1 MGTTEWIVV
10 VLVVGGRLFLPLL
23 IPYFPVP
30 ALLSCLILDSV
41 DQSIFQQ
48 FPAIPLDGYQS
59 YDKALDVYYLSVAY
73 LSTLRNWTNQ
83 TAFRMSQFLFY
94 YRMVGVLAF
103 ELTQVRTIL
112 FIFPNTFE
120 YFFLFV
126 ELVRLGWNTNRM
138 GKWTV
143 ILATAGIWIFIK
155 LPQEW
160 WIHIAQLDMT
170 DFIKETL
177 FGVARDRQLGG
188 GRSPTGR
195 GCSSS
200 AIAFFAAL
208 AAIVYWIIT
217 RKAPKFDHK
226 AHIAADPL
234 PPELRGAEPYR
245 KVRAETGIFG
255 WALREK
261 IALTAIICVIFGLML
276 TGGTASPLRI
286 VIGVA
291 IFTVI
296 NAAVSH
302 WMALRGRSWR
312 LLAGELVTMLVVNL
326 VIVLAL
332 EALDRWLGVRSARTP
347 FGMTLFFSYLLTLVI
362 VLYDRYRTVYKA
374 RRLYRGEE
382 KAAQAAR
389 RAGGPG
395 RGAGLIPAAVPA
407 WTSCSTT
414 SSTSTST

>member
-1 MGTTEWIVV
+1 MGPTEWAVV

-30 ALLSCLILDSV
+30 ALLACLILDSI

-83 TAFRMSQFLFY
+83 GAFRMAQFLYY
-94 YRMVGVLAF
+94 YRMIGVVAF
-103 ELTQVRTIL
+103 ELTQNRTIL

-126 ELVRLGWNTNRM
+126 ELVRWGWDTRRM
-138 GKWTV
+138 GRWTV
-143 ILATAGIWIFIK
+143 ILSAAAIWVFIK

-177 FGVARDRQLGG
+177 FGVQATDSWSTAVANRPWVLILAIVIIA
-188 GRSPTGR
+188 
-195 GCSSS
+195 
-200 AIAFFAAL
+200 AIALIA
-208 AAIVYWIIT
+208 YWII
-217 RKAPKFDHK
+217 RKKAPPFDHGPR
-226 AHIAADPL
+226 IAADPL
-234 PPELRGAEPYR
+234 PAGLRGAEPYR
-245 KVRAETGIFG
+245 KVRAETSIWG

-261 IALTAIICVIFGLML
+261 VALTAIVAVIFGLML
-276 TGGTASPLRI
+276 TGGEASAGRI
-286 VIGVA
+286 IIGVA

-302 WMALRGRSWR
+302 WLARRGRSWR

-326 VIVLAL
+326 VIVLML
-332 EALDRWLGVRSARTP
+332 EALDRFLGIREARVP
-347 FGMTLFFSYLLTLVI
+347 FATTLFFSYLLTLII

-374 RRLYRGEE
+374 RRLYGRDE
-382 KAAQAAR
+382 KAAAAEPAGPAGDG
-389 RAGGPG
+389 RAGGGPTE
-395 RGAGLIPAAVPA
+395 APA
-407 WTSCSTT
+407 
-414 SSTSTST
+414 

>member
-1 MGTTEWIVV
+1 VGTTEWIVV
-10 VLVVGGRLFLPLL
+10 IAVVGGRLALPLL

-30 ALLSCLILDSV
+30 ALLACLILDSV
-41 DQSIFQQ
+41 DQSIFQK

-59 YDKALDVYYLSVAY
+59 YDKALDVYYLSIAY

-83 TAFRMSQFLFY
+83 GAFRMSQFLYY
-94 YRMVGVLAF
+94 YRMIGVILF
-103 ELTQVRTIL
+103 ELTQVRAVL

-126 ELVRLGWNTNRM
+126 ELVRLGWNTSRM

-143 ILATAGIWIFIK
+143 ILSAAGIWIFIK

-177 FGVARDRQLGG
+177 FGVAATD
-188 GRSPTGR
+188 SWAT
-195 GCSSS
+195 
-200 AIAFFAAL
+200 AIANRPWVLILAIAVFAAL

-217 RKAPKFDHK
+217 RKAPPFDHK

-234 PPELRGAEPYR
+234 PPLLRGAEPYR
-245 KVRAETGIFG
+245 KAKARIFG

-261 IALTAIICVIFGLML
+261 VALTAIVCVIFGLML
-276 TGGTASPLRI
+276 TGGTANPLRI
-286 VIGVA
+286 VVGVA

-302 WMALRGRSWR
+302 WMARRGRSWR
-312 LLAGELVTMLVVNL
+312 LLAGELVTMLIVNL
-326 VIVLAL
+326 VIVLVL
-332 EALDRWLGVRSARTP
+332 EALDRWLGISSARTP
-347 FGMTLFFSYLLTLVI
+347 FGMTLFFSYLLTLII

-382 KAAQAAR
+382 KAA
-389 RAGGPG
+389 
-395 RGAGLIPAAVPA
+395 A
-407 WTSCSTT
+407 WTSSCTT

>member
-10 VLVVGGRLFLPLL
+10 VAVVGGRLILPLF

-30 ALLSCLILDSV
+30 ALLACLILDSV

-48 FPAIPLDGYQS
+48 FPKIPLDGYQS
-59 YDKALDVYYLSVAY
+59 YDKALDVYYLSIAY

-83 TAFRMSQFLFY
+83 GAFRMSQFLYY
-94 YRMVGVLAF
+94 YRMIGVISF
-103 ELTQVRTIL
+103 ELTQVRAVL

-126 ELVRLGWNTNRM
+126 ELVRLGWNTSRM

-143 ILATAGIWIFIK
+143 ILAAAGIWIFIK

-177 FGVARDRQLGG
+177 FGVDATDRWATAIANRPWVLIA
-188 GRSPTGR
+188 
-195 GCSSS
+195 
-200 AIAFFAAL
+200 AIAFFAIL

-234 PPELRGAEPYR
+234 PPLLRGAEPYR
-245 KVRAETGIFG
+245 KVMADTSIFG

-261 IALTAIICVIFGLML
+261 VALTAIICVIFGLML
-276 TGGTASPLRI
+276 TGGTANPLRI

-291 IFTVI
+291 SFTVI

-302 WMALRGRSWR
+302 WMARRGRSWR
-312 LLAGELVTMLVVNL
+312 RLAGELATMLVVNL
-326 VIVLAL
+326 IIVLAL
-332 EALDRWLGVRSARTP
+332 EALDRFLGLRSARTP
-347 FGMTLFFSYLLTLVI
+347 FGMTLFFSYLLTLII
-362 VLYDRYRTVYKA
+362 VLYDRYRVVYKA
-374 RRLYRGEE
+374 RRLYRRDE
-382 KAAQAAR
+382 KEAAAQPPGLAGGG
-389 RAGGPG
+389 RAGGG
-395 RGAGLIPAAVPA
+395 PAQAPA
-407 WTSCSTT
+407 
-414 SSTSTST
+414 

>member
-10 VLVVGGRLFLPLL
+10 ILVVGARLFLPLL

-30 ALLSCLILDSV
+30 ALLSCLILDAV

-103 ELTQVRTIL
+103 ELTEVRAIL

-143 ILATAGIWIFIK
+143 ILATAGIWVFIK

-177 FGVARDRQLGG
+177 FGVNATD
-188 GRSPTGR
+188 SWST
-195 GCSSS
+195 
-200 AIAFFAAL
+200 AIANRPWVLAAAIAAIVVL

-217 RKAPKFDHK
+217 RKAPKFDHGP
-226 AHIAADPL
+226 HIAADPL
-234 PPELRGAEPYR
+234 PPELHGAEPYR
-245 KVRAETGIFG
+245 KVRAETSIFG

-302 WMALRGRSWR
+302 RMALRGRSWG
-312 LLAGELVTMLVVNL
+312 LLAGELVTMLIVNL

-332 EALDRWLGVRSARTP
+332 EALDRWLGVRGARTP

-382 KAAQAAR
+382 KAA
-389 RAGGPG
+389 GTPPGP
-395 RGAGLIPAAVPA
+395 AEAPA
-407 WTSCSTT
+407 
-414 SSTSTST
+414 

>member
-1 MGTTEWIVV
+1 VGTTEWIVV
-10 VLVVGGRLFLPLL
+10 IAVVGGRLALPLL

-30 ALLSCLILDSV
+30 ALLACLILDSV
-41 DQSIFQQ
+41 DQSIFQK

-59 YDKALDVYYLSVAY
+59 YDKALDVYYLSIAY

-83 TAFRMSQFLFY
+83 GAFRMSQFLYY
-94 YRMVGVLAF
+94 YRMIGVILF
-103 ELTQVRTIL
+103 ELTQVRAVL

-126 ELVRLGWNTNRM
+126 ELVRLGWNTSRM

-143 ILATAGIWIFIK
+143 ILSAAGIWIFIK

-177 FGVARDRQLGG
+177 FGVAATD
-188 GRSPTGR
+188 SWAT
-195 GCSSS
+195 
-200 AIAFFAAL
+200 AIANRPWVLILAIAVFAAL

-217 RKAPKFDHK
+217 RKAPPFDHK

-234 PPELRGAEPYR
+234 PPLLRGAEPYR
-245 KVRAETGIFG
+245 KAKARIFG

-261 IALTAIICVIFGLML
+261 VALTAIVCVIFGLML

-286 VIGVA
+286 ILGVA

-302 WMALRGRSWR
+302 WMARRGRSWR
-312 LLAGELVTMLVVNL
+312 LLAGELVTMLIVNL
-326 VIVLAL
+326 VIVLVL
-332 EALDRWLGVRSARTP
+332 EALDRWLGISSARTP
-347 FGMTLFFSYLLTLVI
+347 FGMTLFFSYLLTLII

-382 KAAQAAR
+382 KAA
-389 RAGGPG
+389 
-395 RGAGLIPAAVPA
+395 A
-407 WTSCSTT
+407 WTSSCTT

>member
-1 MGTTEWIVV
+1 MGTTEWIIVIA
-10 VLVVGGRLFLPLL
+10 VVGGRLFLPLL
-23 IPYFPVP
+23 IPYFPAP
-30 ALLSCLILDSV
+30 ALLACLILDSI

-83 TAFRMSQFLFY
+83 GAFRMSQFLFY
-94 YRMVGVLAF
+94 YRMIGVVTF
-103 ELTQVRTIL
+103 ELTQVRAVL

-126 ELVRLGWNTNRM
+126 ELVRLGWNTDRM

-143 ILATAGIWIFIK
+143 ILAAAGIWVFIK

-177 FGVARDRQLGG
+177 FGVAATDGW
-188 GRSPTGR
+188 ST
-195 GCSSS
+195 
-200 AIAFFAAL
+200 AIANRPWVLL
-208 AAIVYWIIT
+208 AAVAAAAVLAAVVYWIIT
-217 RKAPKFDHK
+217 RKAPEFDHGP
-226 AHIAADPL
+226 HIAADPL
-234 PPELRGAEPYR
+234 PHELRGAEPYR
-245 KVRAETGIFG
+245 KVRAQTSIFG

-261 IALTAIICVIFGLML
+261 IALTAILCVIFALML
-276 TGGTASPLRI
+276 TGGSASPLRI
-286 VIGVA
+286 IVGVA

-312 LLAGELVTMLVVNL
+312 LLAGELATMLAVNL
-326 VIVLAL
+326 VILLVL
-332 EALDRWLGVRSARTP
+332 EVLDRSLGVREARVP
-347 FGMTLFFSYLLTLVI
+347 FGMTLFFSYLLTLII

-374 RRLYRGEE
+374 RRLYRREE
-382 KAAQAAR
+382 KVAAAGTADPPLGGSAA
-389 RAGGPG
+389 A
-395 RGAGLIPAAVPA
+395 PA
-407 WTSCSTT
+407 
-414 SSTSTST
+414 

>member
-1 MGTTEWIVV
+1 VGATEWTIV

-30 ALLSCLILDSV
+30 ALLACLVLDSI

-83 TAFRMSQFLFY
+83 TAFRMSQFLYY
-94 YRMVGVLAF
+94 YRMVGVVLF
-103 ELTQVRTIL
+103 ELTQNRTIL

-126 ELVRLGWNTNRM
+126 ELVRWGWDTRRM

-143 ILATAGIWIFIK
+143 ILSAAAIWIFIK

-177 FGVARDRQLGG
+177 FGVD
-188 GRSPTGR
+188 PTA
-195 GCSSS
+195 SWS
-200 AIAFFAAL
+200 AAVANRPWVLVLAIVIIASIAFIA
-208 AAIVYWIIT
+208 YWII
-217 RKAPKFDHK
+217 RKKAPPFDHGPR
-226 AHIAADPL
+226 IAADPL
-234 PPELRGAEPYR
+234 PAELRGAEPYR
-245 KVRAETGIFG
+245 RVRAETGIWG

-261 IALTAIICVIFGLML
+261 VALTAIVAVIFGLML
-276 TGGTASPLRI
+276 TGGEASAGRI
-286 VIGVA
+286 IVGVA
-291 IFTVI
+291 VFTVI
-296 NAAVSH
+296 NAGVSH

-326 VIVLAL
+326 VIMLVL
-332 EALDRWLGVRSARTP
+332 EALDRFLGVREARVP
-347 FGMTLFFSYLLTLVI
+347 FATTLFFSYLLTLII

-374 RRLYRGEE
+374 RRLYRRDE
-382 KAAQAAR
+382 KAEDAEPGGG
-389 RAGGPG
+389 RAGG
-395 RGAGLIPAAVPA
+395 APAEAPA
-407 WTSCSTT
+407 
-414 SSTSTST
+414 

>member
-1 MGTTEWIVV
+1 MGVTEWTIV
-10 VLVVGGRLFLPLL
+10 VLVIGARLALPLL

-30 ALLSCLILDSV
+30 ALLACLILDAI

-83 TAFRMSQFLFY
+83 GAFRMSQFLYY
-94 YRMVGVLAF
+94 YRMIGVVAF
-103 ELTQVRTIL
+103 ELTQNRTIL

-126 ELVRLGWNTNRM
+126 ELVRLGWNTERM

-143 ILATAGIWIFIK
+143 ILSAAGIWIFIK

-177 FGVARDRQLGG
+177 FGVAATD
-188 GRSPTGR
+188 SWST
-195 GCSSS
+195 
-200 AIAFFAAL
+200 AIANRPWVLVAAIAIIAIL

-217 RKAPKFDHK
+217 RKAPKFDHG
-226 AHIAADPL
+226 AHFAADPL
-234 PPELRGAEPYR
+234 PPLLRGAEPYR
-245 KVRAETGIFG
+245 KVRAETRIFG

-261 IALTAIICVIFGLML
+261 VALTAIVCVIFGLML
-276 TGGTASPLRI
+276 TGGEASTLRI
-286 VIGVA
+286 IVGVA

-302 WMALRGRSWR
+302 VMAIRGRSWR
-312 LLAGELVTMLVVNL
+312 QAGRRARDDAHREPRHRPGARGAGPLARCQVRARALRHDA
-326 VIVLAL
+326 VLRVPAD
-332 EALDRWLGVRSARTP
+332 ADHRPVRQVPDGVQGTSP
-347 FGMTLFFSYLLTLVI
+347 VPG
-362 VLYDRYRTVYKA
+362 
-374 RRLYRGEE
+374 RGEGG
-382 KAAQAAR
+382 AAR
-389 RAGGPG
+389 RTSGAGG
-395 RGAGLIPAAVPA
+395 GAGLSRRPAPA
-407 WTSCSTT
+407 WTSSSTT

>member
-1 MGTTEWIVV
+1 MGATEWTIV

-30 ALLSCLILDSV
+30 ALLACLVLDSI

-83 TAFRMSQFLFY
+83 TAFRMSQFLYY
-94 YRMVGVLAF
+94 YRMVGVVLF
-103 ELTQVRTIL
+103 ELTQNRTIL

-126 ELVRLGWNTNRM
+126 ELVRWGWDTRRM

-143 ILATAGIWIFIK
+143 ILSAAAIWIFIK

-177 FGVARDRQLGG
+177 FGVD
-188 GRSPTGR
+188 PTA
-195 GCSSS
+195 SWS
-200 AIAFFAAL
+200 AAVANRPWVLVLAIVIIASIAFIA
-208 AAIVYWIIT
+208 YWII
-217 RKAPKFDHK
+217 RKKAPPFDHGPR
-226 AHIAADPL
+226 IAADPL
-234 PPELRGAEPYR
+234 PAELRGAEPYR
-245 KVRAETGIFG
+245 RVRAETGIWG

-261 IALTAIICVIFGLML
+261 VALTAIVAVIFGLML
-276 TGGTASPLRI
+276 TGGQASAGRI
-286 VIGVA
+286 IIGVA
-291 IFTVI
+291 IFTVV
-296 NAAVSH
+296 NAGVSH

-326 VIVLAL
+326 VIMLVL
-332 EALDRWLGVRSARTP
+332 EALDRFLGVREARVP
-347 FGMTLFFSYLLTLVI
+347 FATTLFFSYLLTLII
-362 VLYDRYRTVYKA
+362 VLYDRYRTVYRA
-374 RRLYRGEE
+374 RRLYRRDE
-382 KAAQAAR
+382 KAAGAEPGGG
-389 RAGGPG
+389 RAGG
-395 RGAGLIPAAVPA
+395 APAEAPA
-407 WTSCSTT
+407 
-414 SSTSTST
+414 

>member
-1 MGTTEWIVV
+1 VGTTEWIVV
-10 VLVVGGRLFLPLL
+10 IAVVGGRLALPLL

-30 ALLSCLILDSV
+30 ALLACLILDSV

-59 YDKALDVYYLSVAY
+59 YDKALDVYYLSIAY

-83 TAFRMSQFLFY
+83 GAFRMSQFLYY
-94 YRMVGVLAF
+94 YRMIGVILF
-103 ELTQVRTIL
+103 ELTQVRAVL

-126 ELVRLGWNTNRM
+126 ELVRLGWNTSRM

-143 ILATAGIWIFIK
+143 ILSAAGIWIFIK

-177 FGVARDRQLGG
+177 FGVAATD
-188 GRSPTGR
+188 SWAT
-195 GCSSS
+195 
-200 AIAFFAAL
+200 AIANRPWVLILAIAVFAAL

-217 RKAPKFDHK
+217 RKAPPFDHK

-234 PPELRGAEPYR
+234 PPLLRGAEPYR
-245 KVRAETGIFG
+245 KAKARIFG

-261 IALTAIICVIFGLML
+261 VALTAIVCVIFGLML
-276 TGGTASPLRI
+276 TGGTANPLRI
-286 VIGVA
+286 VVGVA

-302 WMALRGRSWR
+302 WMARRGRSWR
-312 LLAGELVTMLVVNL
+312 LLAGELVTMLIVNL
-326 VIVLAL
+326 VIVLVL
-332 EALDRWLGVRSARTP
+332 EALDRWLGISSARTP
-347 FGMTLFFSYLLTLVI
+347 FGMTLFFSYLLTLII

-382 KAAQAAR
+382 KAA
-389 RAGGPG
+389 
-395 RGAGLIPAAVPA
+395 A
-407 WTSCSTT
+407 WTSSCTT

>member
-1 MGTTEWIVV
+1 MGTTEWIIVIA
-10 VLVVGGRLFLPLL
+10 VVGARLALPLL
-23 IPYFPVP
+23 IPYFPLP
-30 ALLSCLILDSV
+30 ALLACLILDAI

-83 TAFRMSQFLFY
+83 GAFRMSQFLYY
-94 YRMVGVLAF
+94 YRMVGVIIF
-103 ELTQVRTIL
+103 EMTQNRTIL

-126 ELVRLGWNTNRM
+126 EAVRLGWDTKHM
-138 GKWTV
+138 GRKTV
-143 ILATAGIWIFIK
+143 ILSAAAIWIFIK

-177 FGVARDRQLGG
+177 FGVEATDSWATAVSNRPWVL
-188 GRSPTGR
+188 
-195 GCSSS
+195 
-200 AIAFFAAL
+200 IL
-208 AAIVYWIIT
+208 AIVIVLAIVGIAYWII
-217 RKAPKFDHK
+217 RKKAPPFDHK
-226 AHIAADPL
+226 LRLKPDPL
-234 PPELRGAEPYR
+234 PAWLRGAEPYR
-245 KVRAETGIFG
+245 RVRAETSVFG

-261 IALTAIICVIFGLML
+261 VALTAIVSVIFGLML
-276 TGGTASPLRI
+276 TGGTASALRI

-312 LLAGELVTMLVVNL
+312 LLAGELVTMLIVNL

-332 EALDRWLGVRSARTP
+332 EALDRWLGVRSARVP

-362 VLYDRYRTVYKA
+362 VLYDRFRTVYKA
-374 RRLYRGEE
+374 RRLHRRDE
-382 KAAQAAR
+382 KATQQAENP
-389 RAGGPG
+389 GP
-395 RGAGLIPAAVPA
+395 AEAPA
-407 WTSCSTT
+407 
-414 SSTSTST
+414 

>member
-1 MGTTEWIVV
+1 MGATEWTIV

-30 ALLSCLILDSV
+30 ALLACLILDSI

-83 TAFRMSQFLFY
+83 TAFRMSQFLYY
-94 YRMVGVLAF
+94 YRMFGVVLF
-103 ELTQVRTIL
+103 ELTQNRTVL

-126 ELVRLGWNTNRM
+126 ELVRWGWDTKRM
-138 GKWTV
+138 GRYTV
-143 ILATAGIWIFIK
+143 ILSAAAIWIFIK

-177 FGVARDRQLGG
+177 FGVQATDSWSTAVANRPGVLV
-188 GRSPTGR
+188 
-195 GCSSS
+195 
-200 AIAFFAAL
+200 
-208 AAIVYWIIT
+208 AAIVAVLAIIGIAYWII
-217 RKAPKFDHK
+217 RKKAPPFDHGPR
-226 AHIAADPL
+226 IAADPL
-234 PPELRGAEPYR
+234 PAELHGADPYR
-245 KVRAETGIFG
+245 EVHAETSIWG

-261 IALTAIICVIFGLML
+261 VALTAIVAVIFGLML
-276 TGGTASPLRI
+276 TGGEASAGRI
-286 VIGVA
+286 IIGVA

-296 NAAVSH
+296 NAGVSH
-302 WMALRGRSWR
+302 WLALRGRSWR
-312 LLAGELVTMLVVNL
+312 LLAGELAAMLLVNL
-326 VIVLAL
+326 VILLVL
-332 EALDRWLGVRSARTP
+332 EALDRFLGIREARVP
-347 FGMTLFFSYLLTLVI
+347 FGTTLFFAYLLTLII

-374 RRLYRGEE
+374 RRLYRRDEKTGASGET
-382 KAAQAAR
+382 
-389 RAGGPG
+389 GGVPP
-395 RGAGLIPAAVPA
+395 RGPAESPA
-407 WTSCSTT
+407 
-414 SSTSTST
+414 

>member
-1 MGTTEWIVV
+1 VGTTEWIVV
-10 VLVVGGRLFLPLL
+10 IAVVGGRLILPLF

-30 ALLSCLILDSV
+30 ALLACLILDSV

-48 FPAIPLDGYQS
+48 FPKIPLDGYQS
-59 YDKALDVYYLSVAY
+59 YDKALDVYYLSIAY

-83 TAFRMSQFLFY
+83 GAFRMSQFLYY
-94 YRMVGVLAF
+94 YRMIGVVAF
-103 ELTQVRTIL
+103 ELTQVRAVL

-126 ELVRLGWNTNRM
+126 EAVRLGWDTRHM

-143 ILATAGIWIFIK
+143 ILSAAAIWIFIK

-170 DFIKETL
+170 DFIKEVL
-177 FGVARDRQLGG
+177 FAVDPEA
-188 GRSPTGR
+188 SW
-195 GCSSS
+195 SA
-200 AIAFFAAL
+200 AIANRPEVLVAMIVAVV
-208 AAIVYWIIT
+208 AIVGIAYWIIRT
-217 RKAPKFDHK
+217 KAPPFDHGLRIK
-226 AHIAADPL
+226 ADPL

-245 KVRAETGIFG
+245 KVHAETGIFG

-261 IALTAIICVIFGLML
+261 VALTAIICVIFGLML
-276 TGGTASPLRI
+276 SGGTANPLRI
-286 VIGVA
+286 AIGVA

-302 WMALRGRSWR
+302 WLALRGRSWS

-332 EALDRWLGVRSARTP
+332 EALDRFLGVRSARTP
-347 FGMTLFFSYLLTLVI
+347 FGTTLFFSYLLTLII

-382 KAAQAAR
+382 KAAQAGASGP
-389 RAGGPG
+389 AG
-395 RGAGLIPAAVPA
+395 PAASPA
-407 WTSCSTT
+407 
-414 SSTSTST
+414 